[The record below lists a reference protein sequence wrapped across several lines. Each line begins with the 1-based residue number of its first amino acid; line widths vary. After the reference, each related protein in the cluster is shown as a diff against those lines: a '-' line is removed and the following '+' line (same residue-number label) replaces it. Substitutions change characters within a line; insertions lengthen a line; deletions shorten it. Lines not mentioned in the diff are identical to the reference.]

1 MQNILIASNGV
12 RTYLMI
18 DGKPVS
24 NVSSFSFNAAP
35 LSADLSMD
43 FIIRPTG
50 PELST
55 DEGLEIMSEILG
67 YKLRTE

>member
-1 MQNILIASNGV
+1 MQNILIASNGTK
-12 RTYLMI
+12 TYLMI

-24 NVSSFSFNAAP
+24 NVSSFSFNATP

-43 FIIRPTG
+43 FIVRPTG
-50 PELST
+50 HELST
-55 DEGLEIMSEILG
+55 DEGLEMMSEILG